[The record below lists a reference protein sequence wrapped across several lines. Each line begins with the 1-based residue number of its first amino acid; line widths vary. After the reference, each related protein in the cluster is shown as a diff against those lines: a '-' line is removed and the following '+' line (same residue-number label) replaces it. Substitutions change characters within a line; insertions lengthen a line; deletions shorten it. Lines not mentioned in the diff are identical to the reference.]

1 MKKIL
6 ITGAFGQI
14 GSELVPALQKRF
26 GEDNVVAL
34 AHRTRHDAFD
44 GIIETGDVT
53 DADAIEAIIKSII
66 SIPFTILRLCFRR
79 LAKKTRSLRGM

>member
-53 DADAIEAIIKSII
+53 DADAIEAIIKK
-66 SIPFTILRLCFRR
+66 
-79 LAKKTRSLRGM
+79 A